1 MKFRVEQKDFV
12 VFCCFCV
19 FLLYMCCIAVLNA
32 SSLVA
37 NGELYGLL
45 PFEAFSGKYIGTT
58 LVLFFLA
65 LIGIFGAVSSYIFD
79 RESGFGLTFNKK
91 DSGYSRWAKKKEI
104 QNDLVKVDPKAYTAD
119 AAGLVVINDGKE
131 MWVDNGEAH
140 NIIIGATGSGKTQ
153 AVVFPM
159 VQSLAKKGE
168 SMIITDPKGEIYEQT
183 GSMLRERGYNIILLN
198 FRSPQNGNGWNP
210 MALPY
215 TLYKEGNTDKAI
227 ELLDDLALNILYEEK
242 NGNADPF
249 WEKSAADYF
258 TGLALGLFED
268 ASEDQIN
275 LNSMSLMSSLGEERF
290 GGPNNNYIKEYFNSK
305 DPSRPAYV
313 NASGTVYAPEDT
325 KGGVLSTFKQKV
337 KLFSSRDNLSE
348 MLCHSDFDMKEIG
361 RQKTAVFMIVQDEK
375 KTLHPLATIFIKQ
388 CYETL
393 IDVAQENGGKLPFRT
408 NYILDEFANMPPLKD
423 VTTMVTAAR
432 SRLIRFTFIIQ
443 NYAQL
448 TQVYG
453 KENAETIKGNC
464 NIMYLISSELQAL
477 EELSKLC
484 GEVKSKEKDKTASTP
499 LVTVSDLQRL
509 QQYETI
515 SLRLRKMPF
524 KTKLVPN
531 WKMDWGKNYE
541 KATYPTRTKRTVEL
555 FDIREYVKEM
565 KKKKMNEMMNQSS
578 GDNSPMDR
586 APMNPMFGANPLFG
600 NSPMSGMNPFGMS
613 PATQS
618 PSGGNGG
625 FNVDDL
631 VKRIDAKIAEL
642 EEEERREKEAQEK
655 QKEQPKTLTQEI
667 TENNKI
673 EQATEKSIIIE
684 NNDNEK
690 TEKINLS
697 ELSENKP
704 TKIYEDDTDDDKFF
718 DDFFSDE

>member
-1 MKFRVEQKDFV
+1 MKFRAEPKDVVIFI
-12 VFCCFCV
+12 VFCI
-19 FLLYMCCIAVLNA
+19 FLLYICCIGVLNA
-32 SSLVA
+32 SSLA
-37 NGELYGLL
+37 TEGRLYGIL
-45 PFEAFSGKYIGTT
+45 PFEAFTPKYFATT
-58 LVLFFLA
+58 MVLFILA
-65 LIGIFGAVSSYIFD
+65 LLGIFGAVSSYIFD
-79 RESGFGLTFNKK
+79 RESGFGFTFSKK
-91 DSGYSRWAKKKEI
+91 DSGYARWAKKGEI
-104 QNDLVKVDPKAYTAD
+104 RKDLKKVDPKAYTAD
-119 AAGLVVINDGKE
+119 AAGLVVMNDGKE
-131 MWVDNGEAH
+131 LWVDNGEAH

-153 AVVFPM
+153 AVVFPL
-159 VQSLAKKGE
+159 VQSLAKHSE

-183 GSMLRERGYNIILLN
+183 SNMLRERGYNIVILN
-198 FRSPQNGNGWNP
+198 FRSPQNGNAWNP

-215 TLYKEGNTDKAI
+215 KLYQEGNTDKAI
-227 ELLDDLALNILYEEK
+227 ELLEDLALNILYEEK

-268 ASEDQIN
+268 ATEEQVN
-275 LNSMSLMSSLGEERF
+275 LNSMNLMSSLGEERF
-290 GGPNNNYIKEYFNSK
+290 GGPNNNYIKEYFNAK

-313 NASGTVYAPEDT
+313 NASGTVFSAEDT
-325 KGGVLSTFKQKV
+325 KQGVLSTFKQKV
-337 KLFSSRDNLSE
+337 KLFASRDNLSE
-348 MLCHSDFDMKEIG
+348 MLSRSDFDMKDIG
-361 RQKTAVFMIVQDEK
+361 RQKTAVYMIVQDEK

-393 IDVAQENGGKLPFRT
+393 IDVAQESGGKLPYRT
-408 NYILDEFANMPPLKD
+408 NFILDEFANMPPLKD

-484 GEVKSKEKDKTASTP
+484 GDKIIKVGKDKREETRP

-531 WKMDWGKNYE
+531 WKMDWGKKYE
-541 KATYPTRTKRTVEL
+541 KATYPTREKRAVDL
-555 FDIREYVKEM
+555 FDIREFVKEQ
-565 KKKKMNEMMNQSS
+565 KKKKMNEMMAQ
-578 GDNSPMDR
+578 GNSEG
-586 APMNPMFGANPLFG
+586 APMGNPMFGTNPLFG
-600 NSPMSGMNPFGMS
+600 ANPIGGMNPFGM
-613 PATQS
+613 P
-618 PSGGNGG
+618 PSNPSNSGNG

-642 EEEERREKEAQEK
+642 EEEERKEKEEQEK
-655 QKEQPKTLTQEI
+655 QNKSSIPTNVVETTTNDVV
-667 TENNKI
+667 TEPTV
-673 EQATEKSIIIE
+673 EVVPTATEE
-684 NNDNEK
+684 DNSK
-690 TEKINLS
+690 VSLDSLS
-697 ELSENKP
+697 EQKN
-704 TKIYEDDTDDDKFF
+704 TKLYEDETDDEKFF